1 MSTAEKYVREG
12 HPTVEELATEQHLVF
27 PRDLLGNF
35 WPDEEP
41 VDDFIKALREWRGHV
56 KTDPAA

>member
-41 VDDFIKALREWRGHV
+41 VDDFIKALRE
-56 KTDPAA
+56 